1 MGAMRSIKNR
11 LPKKSLVWAPFLA
24 SGEGLSG
31 RDIRGAAAPPLSP
44 QGVADANVSNL
55 EETVHAAARD
65 ILHGLDQ
72 ASGAISQVIDIAS
85 DKAFQGAAKVA
96 AMPASGDNLAAQAST
111 FSWGG
116 YLQAL
121 GILGVLLG
129 ALWFGVW
136 ALRKYGKFNFM
147 PRPGALPKGALLME
161 AQLPLGPRKG
171 LMVVRFLNRRLL
183 LGVTDQQITLLT
195 EEDATNVS
203 KKGNFQDI
211 MREAGHN
218 SADYGGDSGNS

>member
-1 MGAMRSIKNR
+1 MVNWFG
-11 LPKKSLVWAPFLA
+11 LLA

-31 RDIRGAAAPPLSP
+31 RSVRGAAVSAFLP
-44 QGVADANVSNL
+44 QGVAGAAKPGL
-55 EETVHAAARD
+55 EETVRSAVHD
-65 ILHGLDQ
+65 ILHGLDL
-72 ASGAISQVIDIAS
+72 SSDAISQVIDMAS

-96 AMPASGDNLAAQAST
+96 VMPASGENLASHASA

-121 GILGVLLG
+121 GILGILLG

-147 PRPGALPKGALLME
+147 PRPGALPRGALMME

-171 LMVVRFLNRRLL
+171 LMVVRFLNKRLL
-183 LGVTDQQITLLT
+183 LGVTDQQISLLT
-195 EEDATNVS
+195 EEEASNVPQ
-203 KKGNFQDI
+203 KCNFQDV
-211 MREAGHN
+211 MREA
-218 SADYGGDSGNS
+218 DRSGNSHGGSGADLS